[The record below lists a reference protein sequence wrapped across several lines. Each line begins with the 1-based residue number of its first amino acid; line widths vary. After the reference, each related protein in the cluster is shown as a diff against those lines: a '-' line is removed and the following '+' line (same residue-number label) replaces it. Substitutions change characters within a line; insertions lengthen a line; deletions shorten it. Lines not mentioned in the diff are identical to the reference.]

1 MKSTLVVSP
10 SAVNRFQ
17 SYCLRKEQKDVG
29 GFPTLRNIVDKYSVN
44 ITDRIQYLYQIVKFS
59 PFSCLI
65 LYKPPGCRH
74 AESDIFLQAGSCHSR
89 T

>member
-1 MKSTLVVSP
+1 MMKPTLAVSP
-10 SAVNRFQ
+10 SAVNIFQ

-44 ITDRIQYLYQIVKFS
+44 ITDRTQYLYQIVKFP

-65 LYKPPGCRH
+65 LYKPPDCGY
-74 AESDIFLQAGSCHSR
+74 ADIFL
-89 T
+89 